1 MAILLF
7 QSCLHFVHGGCYIFF
22 LKHACGCLSLVGLD
36 QITFVIIRKMNV
48 GFHVQIVFQYITV
61 TIVCLLLQSFLC
73 LGEVSDYLCVK
84 PFPSIL
90 VISLYHFNV

>member
-1 MAILLF
+1 MEKDAISF
-7 QSCLHFVHGGCYIFF
+7 FF

-61 TIVCLLLQSFLC
+61 RIVCLLLQSFC
-73 LGEVSDYLCVK
+73 LFG
-84 PFPSIL
+84 
-90 VISLYHFNV
+90 

>member
-1 MAILLF
+1 MEKDAISF
-7 QSCLHFVHGGCYIFF
+7 FF

-61 TIVCLLLQSFLC
+61 TIVCLLL
-73 LGEVSDYLCVK
+73 
-84 PFPSIL
+84 
-90 VISLYHFNV
+90 